1 MDMKYQL
8 DSVSYIKKKK
18 KKDMNVKVLGVS
30 DGGGWESK

>member
-18 KKDMNVKVLGVS
+18 KDMNVKVLGVS
-30 DGGGWESK
+30 DEGGWESK